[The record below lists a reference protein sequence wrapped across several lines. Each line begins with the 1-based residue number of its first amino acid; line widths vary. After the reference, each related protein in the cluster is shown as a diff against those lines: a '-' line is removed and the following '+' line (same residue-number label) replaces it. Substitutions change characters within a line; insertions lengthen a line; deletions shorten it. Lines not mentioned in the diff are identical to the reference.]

1 MAVTAQAPAA
11 VAPDG
16 PEPGRRGW
24 SWARAIGSV
33 GRLLVTSG
41 VVLLLLVAYQL
52 WGTNLQTHRAQRELR
67 KEFQQALDA
76 DAGVIRA
83 STTTTAPSPSSSTP
97 ATAPPKTAPP
107 KTAPRIPPPAI
118 GDVVGRLTIP
128 SIGVHNFYFVEGTGL
143 DQLKRGAAHYP
154 ETPLPGQ
161 AGNAAIA
168 GHRTT
173 WGAPFHNIDKIQK
186 GDIIEVTT
194 LQGTF
199 RYRMF
204 EQLIVA
210 PTDVSVLD
218 DVGDNRLTLTA
229 CHPKLSSKQ
238 RIVIHATLVGNPVE
252 KLAGQDERPTTGTK
266 AEPAETRSA
275 IDDFESAPITRFP
288 GAWWG
293 IVCVLGWIATRV
305 VAWTQRANGLAR
317 RALPYLI
324 GTPIC
329 LVLLYLFFESVSYE
343 AVTRVLHL

>member
-1 MAVTAQAPAA
+1 MAVTAQEAPA
-11 VAPDG
+11 VSPDG
-16 PEPGRRGW
+16 PGGSRPGW
-24 SWARAIGSV
+24 SWARALGSF
-33 GRLLVTSG
+33 GRLLITTG

-52 WGTNLQTHRAQRELR
+52 WGTNLQTHRSQGQLK
-67 KEFQQALDA
+67 KEFQRALA
-76 DAGVIRA
+76 DDSGVIRG
-83 STTTTAPSPSSSTP
+83 STTTTSPSPSSTP
-97 ATAPPKTAPP
+97 ATAPPRTVPH
-107 KTAPRIPPPAI
+107 IPPPAI
-118 GDVVGRLTIP
+118 GDVVGRLSIP

-173 WGAPFHNIDKIQK
+173 WGAPFHNIDRMKV
-186 GDIIEVTT
+186 GDIVEVTT

-199 RYRMF
+199 RYRMT

-210 PTDVSVLD
+210 PTDTSVLD

-238 RIVIHATLVGNPVE
+238 RIVIHAVLIGNPV
-252 KLAGQDERPTTGTK
+252 AQIPGQGKGTSTG
-266 AEPAETRSA
+266 ASAPVERSA
-275 IDDFESAPITRFP
+275 IDDFDSAPITHFP

-293 IVCVLGWIATRV
+293 LVCVLAWVATRFL
-305 VAWTQRANGLAR
+305 AWNQRERGFTR
-317 RALPYLI
+317 RMLPYLI

>member
-1 MAVTAQAPAA
+1 MAATAQASPA
-11 VAPDG
+11 VTPDG
-16 PEPGRRGW
+16 PDPGRRGW
-24 SWARAIGSV
+24 VWARHALGSV
-33 GRLLVTSG
+33 GRLLITTG

-52 WGTNLQTHRAQRELR
+52 WGTNLQTHRSQHALS
-67 KEFQQALDA
+67 KEFEHALGVDS
-76 DAGVIRA
+76 GVISGA
-83 STTTTAPSPSSSTP
+83 TTSTSAPATSTSTP
-97 ATAPPKTAPP
+97 GTAPPKTVPH
-107 KTAPRIPPPAI
+107 IPPPAI
-118 GDVVGRLTIP
+118 GDVVGRISIP

-173 WGAPFHNIDKIQK
+173 WGAPFHNIDQLKK
-186 GDIIEVTT
+186 GDIVEITT

-199 RYRMF
+199 RYKMI
-204 EQLIVA
+204 EQLIVT
-210 PTDVSVLD
+210 PTDTSVLD

-238 RIVIHATLVGNPVE
+238 RIVIHAVLVGNPVA
-252 KLAGQDERPTTGTK
+252 KIPGQGQQPTSSSGASAPVK
-266 AEPAETRSA
+266 RAA
-275 IDDFESAPITRFP
+275 IDDFESAPIARFP

-293 IVCVLGWIATRV
+293 LVCVLAWVATRL
-305 VAWTQRANGLAR
+305 VAWWQRDNRLVN